1 MMKRD
6 FRIAYSLLGS
16 LCLVLAAALFAACK
30 NPKTQPL
37 REATLTVSLLLPD
50 GSPAAELPVLLFDE
64 TGALDQDPF
73 AAPLATLTTDKNGT
87 VTYTLEVGRW
97 FASRAQRELTFAVRT
112 GEPGNYRL
120 WSVTRSVRP
129 GDALALELRL
139 TADPSV
145 PSEPS
150 EPAAPSD
157 PADPTSPTDLA
168 EGGGADSGQPAEET
182 ETEEPVE
189 EAAPEQPTPPDENPS
204 EPATPEEKP
213 ETPGQPA
220 EALLTGITLRQQ
232 PTKTTYN
239 LGEPLDLTGLAVN
252 GLYSDGSQ
260 RPLALD
266 AVWVEGFT
274 SAAAA
279 DALTL
284 TVTYEGHQATFT
296 VRVTPLR
303 IEQGT
308 LTEIQPVGGGELVL
322 PEGITAVA
330 DRAAMFCDATHI
342 VLPEG
347 LRSIGEMA
355 FYGAALTEVVLPST
369 LQSIGQEAFY
379 RCTSLRRADLS
390 RTTLTTLPP
399 RLFANTGLE
408 EVVWPATLT
417 EIGRQAFLDT
427 SRLTTLILPASLQTL
442 ALEAFRESAIQS
454 ITLPN
459 TIRTVESR
467 AFYLCSSLREV
478 LTTGAVPAA
487 PQGTLE
493 GSCFVHCPALET
505 LTLPE
510 GLTTL
515 GSNLLSGNTRV
526 EAVHI
531 PSAVTRIAFG
541 AFDNTAIREVTVA
554 AVTPPSVE
562 TVVGQ
567 WYGFP
572 SGVAVIRVPAGSAE
586 AYRTAEGWSALAG
599 VIE

>member
-16 LCLVLAAALFAACK
+16 LCLVLAAALLTACK

-37 REATLTVSLLLPD
+37 REATLTVSILLPD

-64 TGALDQDPF
+64 TGKTALDKDPF

-87 VTYTLEVGRW
+87 LTYTMEVGRW
-97 FASRAQRELTFAVRT
+97 FANSTQRELTFAVRT
-112 GEPGNYRL
+112 GEPGNHHL

-129 GDALALELRL
+129 GDALELELRL
-139 TADPSV
+139 TADPSS

-150 EPAAPSD
+150 EPSD
-157 PADPTSPTDLA
+157 
-168 EGGGADSGQPAEET
+168 
-182 ETEEPVE
+182 
-189 EAAPEQPTPPDENPS
+189 PS
-204 EPATPEEKP
+204 EPSEPSEPTNPTDPTDPTDPSEL
-213 ETPGQPA
+213 A
-220 EALLTGITLRQQ
+220 EALLTGITLQQQ

-266 AVWVEGFT
+266 AVRVEGFT

-330 DRAAMFCDATHI
+330 DRAAMFCDATRI
-342 VLPEG
+342 VFPEG

-369 LQSIGQEAFY
+369 LQSLGQEAFY

-417 EIGRQAFLDT
+417 EIGRQAFLGT
-427 SRLTTLILPASLQTL
+427 SRLTTLILPSSLQTL

-459 TIRTVESR
+459 AIRIVESR
-467 AFYLCSSLREV
+467 AFYQCSLLREV

-515 GSNLLSGNTRV
+515 GSNLLGGNTRV

-531 PSAVTRIAFG
+531 PAAVTRIAFG

-572 SGVAVIRVPAGSAE
+572 SGVTVIRVPAGSAE
-586 AYRTAEGWSALAG
+586 AYRTAEGWSAFAG